1 MFKMF
6 RKLNFLPPFDWIF
19 IRLKHSRLVTMND
32 YTSATN
38 FDRKVAE
45 MHDWLKLI
53 EQKMKGMNFTVG
65 DNDDMESAIKK
76 QIVSHLA
83 IFQRKN
89 REGVHIFK
97 TISMCCYYSTFIIL
111 EP

>member
-1 MFKMF
+1 
-6 RKLNFLPPFDWIF
+6 
-19 IRLKHSRLVTMND
+19 MND

-53 EQKMKGMNFTVG
+53 EQKMKGMNFMVG
-65 DNDDMESAIKK
+65 DDDDMESAIKK

-83 IFQRKN
+83 IFQRNN

-97 TISMCCYYSTFIIL
+97 TISMCCYCSTFIIL